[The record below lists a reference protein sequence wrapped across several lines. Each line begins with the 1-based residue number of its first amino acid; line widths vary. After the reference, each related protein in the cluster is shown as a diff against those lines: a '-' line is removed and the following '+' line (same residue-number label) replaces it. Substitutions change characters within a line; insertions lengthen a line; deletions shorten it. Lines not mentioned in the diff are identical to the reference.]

1 MTDSIKYSLIALGL
15 IILLFLYNSSSQK
28 SLEMDG
34 QAIFNGSKEEV
45 YRIRL
50 SENDKEIE
58 LTKTDTTW
66 SFSNNDSLVV
76 KENQVDKIFNRLLKV
91 EKEILITSK
100 EEKWE
105 KFGVDDSLARHIS
118 IYDEN
123 DKEILHYLFGNSG
136 QDWQHNYIRKN
147 GSPDVYRTNDNVFF
161 LLNTMRH
168 TGERSHQ
175 HLSLLVT
182 PTQLNLMLNNPL
194 TYSEK
199 FQ

>member
-58 LTKTDTTW
+58 LTKSDTTW

-105 KFGVDDSLARHIS
+105 KFGVDDSLARHITV
-118 IYDEN
+118 YDEN
-123 DKEILHYLFGNSG
+123 DNEILHYLFGNSG
-136 QDWQHNYIRKN
+136 QDWQHNYLRKH
-147 GSPDVYRTNDNVFF
+147 GSSDVYRTNDNVFF
-161 LLNTMRH
+161 LLNTN
-168 TGERSHQ
+168 S
-175 HLSLLVT
+175 
-182 PTQLNLMLNNPL
+182 
-194 TYSEK
+194 TYWGKKPPEPKPAVDSDSTANISP
-199 FQ
+199 Q